1 MLLGHYMHNWPI
13 DVPALFISV
22 TLYAHERNSKILTVN
37 NVYSVHMWYFISH
50 ITTKAEE
57 YLVT

>member
-1 MLLGHYMHNWPI
+1 MHNWPI
-13 DVPALFISV
+13 DVPVLFISV
-22 TLYAHERNSKILTVN
+22 TLYAHERNSKILTMN